1 MPGEKLKE
9 IIIDLHGIQK
19 DETCDSGYKNQP
31 RITVVVTTLMALMVG
46 DIVGFHLKI
55 AFFL

>member
-9 IIIDLHGIQK
+9 IIIDLRGIQK
-19 DETCDSGYKNQP
+19 DETCDSGYKNRP
-31 RITVVVTTLMALMVG
+31 RITVVVTTLMALMVN
-46 DIVGFHLKI
+46 DIVGFHLRI